1 MFSCVYPL
9 LGLLAAILVLQP
21 ANSLSLPQVYENETT
36 SILLPDNET
45 IVQMNIAV
53 KNHNPVMGHVS
64 DIIQSPAVLDQLV
77 ATLAKTLEVHDKKE
91 AMAIEQS
98 VRTAFK
104 KIGEDNKSDA
114 DKMVQNTEILG
125 QNISLNIENITTS
138 THEKEKKSA
147 KKEAFAELDINFDT
161 GKNIGQIKET
171 GEPVNPDKDKIENI
185 SGNLPV

>member
-1 MFSCVYPL
+1 M
-9 LGLLAAILVLQP
+9 
-21 ANSLSLPQVYENETT
+21 T
-36 SILLPDNET
+36 
-45 IVQMNIAV
+45 
-53 KNHNPVMGHVS
+53 
-64 DIIQSPAVLDQLV
+64 
-77 ATLAKTLEVHDKKE
+77 KKE

-114 DKMVQNTEILG
+114 DIEKIVQNTEILG
-125 QNISLNIENITTS
+125 QNISLNTETLENITTS